1 MSLLHLDVES
11 RSTVDLKRC
20 GVYVYAEHPDT
31 NVWCVAYAIDDEPVK
46 LWVPGTPIIMGDA
59 AIDVDPKRDMPAG
72 IEYIIKDNYTIV
84 AHNAAFERRI
94 WTDIL
99 APRYGWPIPRLEQ
112 FQCTMVMALALSLPA
127 SLKNATRAVGIDDG
141 GKADEGHRLMLQMS
155 QPRKPRKGE
164 DPDAVLW
171 WDDAARIKRLCDVC
185 KKDVEDERELHKRL
199 LALRPSEQRLWQL
212 DQIINDRGVY
222 VDDQLC
228 AAALRVVETATGWL
242 NDEMRELTGGSVSKI
257 TNVNALSTWC
267 REQGFP
273 TESLDK
279 EAIEDL
285 LIRTDLTP
293 VVRRVLEIR
302 KEAAKAAVKKIDA
315 LVAGSSVDGRA
326 RGLLQFHA
334 AGTGRWGGRRFQP
347 QNIKRPQL
355 DDVDGTIECVATG
368 NADLVRL
375 MYGEPLVAV
384 GDCLRGLICA
394 ASGARLYAAD
404 FSNIEGRIIAW
415 LAGEEWKL
423 EAFRAFDAGTGHDI
437 YHLTAGKILGKNPS
451 DITKAERQS
460 HGKVPELALG
470 FQGGV
475 AAFQKMAKNY
485 GVEMSDVRAEEIK
498 VEWRESHPNVCQFWY
513 DLEAAAKRAVNT
525 RGSIQDIGA
534 IRFRVAGSF
543 LFMRLPSGR
552 CIAYPYPCIKPKMT
566 PWGEMREQVSYKGVD
581 TFTHRWTDCF
591 AHGGLLF
598 NNAVQG
604 IARDV
609 EAEAMTRVEAAG
621 YPIVLTV
628 HDEIVCEVPQAF
640 GSVDEFQNIMVELP
654 KWAEGLPVAAEAWSA
669 ERYRK

>member
-1 MSLLHLDVES
+1 MDVES
-11 RSTVDLKRC
+11 RSTVDLRRC

-59 AIDVDPKRDMPAG
+59 AIDVDPKHDMPAG
-72 IEYIIKDNYTIV
+72 IEYVIKGDYTIV

-99 APRYGWPIPRLEQ
+99 GPRYGWPIPRLEQ
-112 FQCTMVMALALSLPA
+112 WQCTMVMALALSLPA

-164 DPDAVLW
+164 DPAATLW

-212 DQIINDRGVY
+212 DQVINDRGVY

-228 AAALRVVETATGWL
+228 TAALRVVETATGWL
-242 NDEMRELTGGSVSKI
+242 NDEMRELTGGSVSKT
-257 TNVNALSTWC
+257 TNVNELSIWC

-285 LIRTDLTP
+285 LVRTDLTP

-315 LVAGSSVDGRA
+315 LVAGSSADGRA

-334 AGTGRWGGRRFQP
+334 AGTGRWAGRRFQP
-347 QNIKRPQL
+347 QNIKRPAL
-355 DDVDGTIECVATG
+355 SDVDGAIDAVASG
-368 NADLVRL
+368 SADLVRL
-375 MYGEPLVAV
+375 MYGEPLATV
-384 GDCLRGLICA
+384 GDCLRGLIRA
-394 ASGARLYAAD
+394 APGARLYAAD

-415 LAGEEWKL
+415 LAGEQWKI
-423 EAFRAFDAGTGHDI
+423 EAFVAFDVGVGHDI
-437 YHLTAGKILGKNPS
+437 YHLTAGKILGKNPG

-485 GVEMSDVRAEEIK
+485 GVEMTDDRAEEIK

-513 DLEAAAKRAVNT
+513 DLEAAAKRAINA

-566 PWGEMREQVSYKGVD
+566 PWGEMRDQVSYKGVD

-621 YPIVLTV
+621 YPVVLSV
-628 HDEIVCEVPQAF
+628 HDEVVSETALDF
-640 GSVDEFQNIMVELP
+640 GSVEEFHSIMVELP
-654 KWAEGLPVAAEAWSA
+654 PWAEGLPVAAEAWTGD
-669 ERYRK
+669 RYKK